1 MLEFGIQWN
10 GAITHPWKQPLDFV
24 GQCGRGGSGCG
35 RRTMPLMNEDELN
48 NGLGPEGAKFKRW
61 GWCLLVLLIGAM
73 VAAAAGLTVWKSL
86 NHFKKS
92 SAHHGIITQ
101 KYADALEVAL
111 QFFDVQKCE

>member
-48 NGLGPEGAKFKRW
+48 NGLGPEERAACRISQEKLGKKNAKMGRSIRF
-61 GWCLLVLLIGAM
+61 V
-73 VAAAAGLTVWKSL
+73 V
-86 NHFKKS
+86 S
-92 SAHHGIITQ
+92 SCNI
-101 KYADALEVAL
+101 ERN
-111 QFFDVQKCE
+111 F